1 MMVLLKEVT
10 KVYEIG
16 DSRVFA
22 LSNVNLK
29 IKRGDFLAVVGPSG
43 SGKSTLLYTIGGL
56 LTPTKGDVVVNGV
69 SIYGLTSK
77 ERARFRRENIG
88 FIFQTF
94 ELIQYLT
101 ALENVMLPLFL
112 AGVSSDEQQERAREA
127 LDKVGLAKKGF
138 SQPTE
143 LSVGEQQRVAIARGI
158 VNNPAILLADEPTGN
173 LDQKTGSKIVQTL
186 RELHEID
193 GLTLIIVTHNLRLA
207 KLADRIVE
215 IVDGRIISDR
225 YLDKGGRMFEI

>member
-1 MMVLLKEVT
+1 M
-10 KVYEIG
+10 
-16 DSRVFA
+16 
-22 LSNVNLK
+22 
-29 IKRGDFLAVVGPSG
+29 GPSG

-56 LTPTKGDVVVNGV
+56 LTPTEGDVVINGT
-69 SIYGLTSK
+69 SIYRLTSK

-94 ELIQYLT
+94 ELIPYLT

-112 AGVSSDEQQERAREA
+112 TSAPSSEQQEREQERLLIK
-127 LDKVGLAKKGF
+127 LDYQKKAF
-138 SQPTE
+138 HKPTE

-173 LDQKTGSKIVQTL
+173 LDQKTGSEIMQIL
-186 RELHEID
+186 CELHERD
-193 GLTLIIVTHNLRLA
+193 ELTLITVTHDFRVA
-207 KLADRIVE
+207 KLADRVVE

-225 YLDKGGRMFEI
+225 YLDKGGGMFEI

>member
-1 MMVLLKEVT
+1 MILLREIT
-10 KVYEIG
+10 KIYEIG
-16 DSRVFA
+16 DNKILA
-22 LSNVNLK
+22 LSDINLEVK
-29 IKRGDFLAVVGPSG
+29 KGDFLAVVGPSG

-56 LTPTKGDVVVNGV
+56 LTPTEGDVVVNGT
-69 SIYGLTSK
+69 SIYRLTSK

-94 ELIQYLT
+94 ELIPYLT
-101 ALENVMLPLFL
+101 ALENVMFPLFL
-112 AGVSSDEQQERAREA
+112 TSAPSSEQQERAREA
-127 LDKVGLAKKGF
+127 LDKVGLSKKAF
-138 SQPTE
+138 HKPTE

-173 LDQKTGSKIVQTL
+173 LDQKTGSEIMQIL
-186 RELHEID
+186 CELHERD
-193 GLTLIIVTHNLRLA
+193 ELTFITVTHDFRVA

-225 YLDKGGRMFEI
+225 YLDKGGGMFEI